1 MNKKKAVILWILF
14 VACLV
19 TTVYLN
25 RAVMNSDPDYEDVNV
40 IVLSSK
46 TVQYVNRKTGTR
58 TNKYEIEVMYDG
70 ERQELINAHDSYS
83 YREGATVK
91 AYLANGK
98 LYANPEGVKTS
109 TPLAKVYFGFLFGT
123 FALFVAACMSLSKK
137 KAKAGAAKKPEPEP
151 VQATPDYDPE
161 IRKK

>member
-14 VACLV
+14 IACLV

-25 RAVMNSDPDYEDVNV
+25 RAVMNSDPDYEEVSV
-40 IVLSSK
+40 TVVSSK
-46 TVQYVNRKTGTR
+46 TVKYYNRKTGTT
-58 TNKYEIEVMYDG
+58 TNKYEIEVRYNGETYD
-70 ERQELINAHDSYS
+70 LKNAHDSYS

-123 FALFVAACMSLSKK
+123 VAVFTAACMSLSKK
-137 KAKAGAAKKPEPEP
+137 KPKGKAAQKPEPEQ
-151 VQATPDYDPE
+151 VKAAPDYDPE
-161 IRKK
+161 IRK

>member
-14 VACLV
+14 IACLAA
-19 TTVYLN
+19 TVYLN
-25 RAVMNSDPDYEDVNV
+25 RAVMNSDPEFEEVNV

-70 ERQELINAHDSYS
+70 QRQELINAHNAYS

-123 FALFVAACMSLSKK
+123 VALFTAACMSLSKK
-137 KAKAGAAKKPEPEP
+137 KKKPEPQQ
-151 VQATPDYDPE
+151 VQAAPDYDPE
-161 IRKK
+161 IKK